1 MIEIAVQNKIL
12 YENKIFCSENK
23 SLFRIIFSCF
33 ILLLFTNNLFA
44 QEGIKSFNWVIT
56 KSNNAKHLGNFIF
69 ENGLA
74 DYEAENKNG
83 ATESDWKWLNPLPQ
97 GNDLLSL
104 NLFASGKALTVGGNG
119 TTVII
124 SEDGTD
130 LNVDFGIGGFFGL
143 ISDVLFTDEL
153 NGIAIGNTGT
163 ILKTDDGGADWEI
176 IPSGITKSLN
186 AISFATDDIGVIV
199 GERGN
204 MLRTSDGGL
213 SWYSLPI
220 ITQQHL
226 YDVSFLN
233 AQTGFAVG
241 AYGIILRTDDGGEN
255 WIVSSSPPTS
265 DINFYSICFSD
276 INNATIVG
284 GGINGGEVI
293 YHTSNG
299 GNSWELQMGG
309 TLYQDVFTDVSF
321 YDNENGVVIG
331 TSGLVYRTTNGGTNW
346 ISVSSGIT
354 VTLTKVA
361 IKEDGIGI
369 TVGVSGEILRTT
381 DYGITWVNL
390 SDRITSNFLTSIN
403 FTDNNIGSAVGD
415 TATILRTTDG
425 GNTWFQQTPPNGAGQ
440 NDHFH
445 AVSFADPMFGNAAG
459 VFGLL
464 TRTNDGGNT
473 WEWQSVKSHDTTFYY
488 DIYAM
493 DLINPDTGLIVG
505 QLGLIARLTD
515 RTNNIWNKINH
526 GKTDQ
531 SLWGV
536 DFVNSTVAFAVGAQG
551 IILKTTNSGS
561 SWEIQNS
568 NTSNTLW
575 AVHFTSSDVG
585 TIVGS
590 TGTILRTINGGIE
603 WIPQYSGT
611 IANLYGVRFFNKD
624 QGFAIGS
631 GGTILWT
638 SNGGTTWEQQVS
650 PTSQSLRGI
659 SVIGSNAFV
668 TGGGGSILLY
678 PDVPVSVNEAPLIK
692 IPEEFILEQNYPN
705 PFNPSTTIRFTL
717 PQSGW
722 ISLKVFNTL
731 GQEVS
736 TLYEGEIEKGYRSIL
751 WNGKDMFGQDVTSG
765 IYFYNIIVRNNSS
778 SSSSLFYSRTGK
790 MILIK

>member
-369 TVGVSGEILRTT
+369 TVGVSGEIC
-381 DYGITWVNL
+381 VQ
-390 SDRITSNFLTSIN
+390 LTME
-403 FTDNNIGSAVGD
+403 
-415 TATILRTTDG
+415 L
-425 GNTWFQQTPPNGAGQ
+425 
-440 NDHFH
+440 
-445 AVSFADPMFGNAAG
+445 
-459 VFGLL
+459 
-464 TRTNDGGNT
+464 
-473 WEWQSVKSHDTTFYY
+473 
-488 DIYAM
+488 
-493 DLINPDTGLIVG
+493 
-505 QLGLIARLTD
+505 
-515 RTNNIWNKINH
+515 H
-526 GKTDQ
+526 G
-531 SLWGV
+531 
-536 DFVNSTVAFAVGAQG
+536 
-551 IILKTTNSGS
+551 
-561 SWEIQNS
+561 
-568 NTSNTLW
+568 
-575 AVHFTSSDVG
+575 
-585 TIVGS
+585 
-590 TGTILRTINGGIE
+590 
-603 WIPQYSGT
+603 
-611 IANLYGVRFFNKD
+611 
-624 QGFAIGS
+624 
-631 GGTILWT
+631 
-638 SNGGTTWEQQVS
+638 
-650 PTSQSLRGI
+650 
-659 SVIGSNAFV
+659 
-668 TGGGGSILLY
+668 
-678 PDVPVSVNEAPLIK
+678 
-692 IPEEFILEQNYPN
+692 
-705 PFNPSTTIRFTL
+705 
-717 PQSGW
+717 
-722 ISLKVFNTL
+722 
-731 GQEVS
+731 
-736 TLYEGEIEKGYRSIL
+736 
-751 WNGKDMFGQDVTSG
+751 
-765 IYFYNIIVRNNSS
+765 
-778 SSSSLFYSRTGK
+778 
-790 MILIK
+790 